1 MTNWTAGAPLIPG
14 LIAPRRPYA
23 APHMRRLSVPPR
35 CRQPSGPHHVQ
46 VHTQPPHRPLR
57 GDHHS
62 FHAVLSLATVL
73 VARDNTFDQV
83 DHNIGQ
89 ITRNHANEL
98 SAWVRDKQRVTSS
111 LKNAVDQP
119 EAIAHTMAA
128 TAAGRRLRR
137 RLYRLRRQA
146 LHLQPRHAG
155 WLRRPGARLVPA
167 GRPDQRAGH
176 HADLCGRRVGQAVHE
191 LRRGGAQDGRVVAA
205 VGTDMLLDSMAKMV
219 AAIQAT
225 PRASP
230 SCWTDRAR
238 SWPTRTS
245 SWRSSRSPP
254 SIPAWTW
261 ASCNSWPG
269 TAAAR

>member
-1 MTNWTAGAPLIPG
+1 M
-14 LIAPRRPYA
+14 
-23 APHMRRLSVPPR
+23 
-35 CRQPSGPHHVQ
+35 
-46 VHTQPPHRPLR
+46 
-57 GDHHS
+57 
-62 FHAVLSLATVL
+62 L

-128 TAAGRRLRR
+128 TAQQAGGFDDAYIVYADKRYIFNHAMPDGFDGPARAW
-137 RLYRLRRQA
+137 YQQA
-146 LHLQPRHAG
+146 AQTN
-155 WLRRPGARLVPA
+155 RPAITPIYVDAASGK
-167 GRPDQRAGH
+167 
-176 HADLCGRRVGQAVHE
+176 LCMSFVEAV
-191 LRRGGAQDGRVVAA
+191 RKDGRVVAA